1 MGCHPSHWRTHIF
14 QLGGSTTNQYTLHLK
29 FGATKS
35 PNESWLQRKASSVA
49 GEAESFLPGTI
60 GSSPTAR
67 RPGTMSANG
76 WEEQKTDQK
85 WVWWSFDML
94 TLVDTLIY
102 FCSILLCWIF
112 VLPNWKPFGGLKC
125 TEIIQYGSYS
135 CRSWVYAANSF
146 EKACVAMSGERF
158 PQVSNSIHQQ
168 ILVVVWNIFYFS
180 IHWD

>member
-1 MGCHPSHWRTHIF
+1 MSSFPLTNSIIF
-14 QLGGSTTNQYTLHLK
+14 QRGGSTTNQYTLHLK
-29 FGATKS
+29 FGATKITK
-35 PNESWLQRKASSVA
+35 RIVAAAKASRVA

-76 WEEQKTDQK
+76 WLKKHQK

-112 VLPNWKPFGGLKC
+112 VLPNWKPFGGWKC
-125 TEIIQYGSYS
+125 TENNPIWFLFMQKLGFI
-135 CRSWVYAANSF
+135 RPILLRRLVWLWVASSF
-146 EKACVAMSGERF
+146 HKF
-158 PQVSNSIHQQ
+158 Q
-168 ILVVVWNIFYFS
+168 ILFTSRYWLVVWNMFHCS
-180 IHWD
+180 IDWD